1 MRIEIQKLEEPGGK
15 FSKTYEEGEL
25 PLGETDIRLVAP
37 VRITG
42 RGRRD
47 GYEVELTGEL
57 QTEVEIACG
66 RCLQPVRTS
75 IATEFD
81 ERFVSSVSWRDE
93 ELHELKPED
102 LSLAVFNG
110 EAIDLDELVRE
121 EILLAVPTRALC
133 RDDCKGLCAICG
145 VDRNLESCE
154 CEQKQIDSRWQKLK
168 ELQSSKNKVPSTKF
182 KTK

>member
-1 MRIEIQKLEEPGGK
+1 MRIEIEKLEELGGK
-15 FSKTYEEGEL
+15 FSKTYEVDEL
-25 PLGETDIRLVAP
+25 PLGETDIRLFAP

-42 RGRRD
+42 RVRRD

-57 QTEVEIACG
+57 QTEAEIACG
-66 RCLQPVRTS
+66 RCLQPVQTP

-102 LSLAVFNG
+102 LNLAVFSG

-121 EILLAVPTRALC
+121 EILLAVPSHVLC

-145 VDRNLESCE
+145 VDRNLKSCE
-154 CEQKQIDSRWQKLK
+154 CEPKEIDSRWQKLK
-168 ELQSSKNKVPSTKF
+168 ELQT
-182 KTK
+182 